1 MTTSNPV
8 FLGKLVA
15 GGAVTLDLAL
25 TKENAVYNL
34 TGKTVVATIRRQDN
48 DAGVIDAS
56 LEDMA
61 VTVDDPTN
69 GGVTLALSA
78 AHTTLLAPPA
88 YLPSTSYVYY
98 LIQFK
103 VTTDNYILDQKGSLA
118 VSRKLD

>member
-1 MTTSNPV
+1 MTNPV
-8 FLGKLVA
+8 SLGKLVA
-15 GGAVTLDLAL
+15 GGIVLLDLTL
-25 TKENAVYNL
+25 TRDGGVYNL
-34 TGKTVVATIRRQDN
+34 TNKTVVATIRRQDN
-48 DAGVIDAS
+48 DAIAIGAGE

-103 VTTDNYILDQKGSLA
+103 VTTDNYILDQKGSIA